1 MIIWIIR
8 LILFRLLLLKCIS
21 DKYDVG
27 IFGLGGVGGDAHL
40 GQKPTCT

>member
-8 LILFRLLLLKCIS
+8 LILFGLILFKCIF

-27 IFGLGGVGGDAHL
+27 IFGLGGVVGDAHL